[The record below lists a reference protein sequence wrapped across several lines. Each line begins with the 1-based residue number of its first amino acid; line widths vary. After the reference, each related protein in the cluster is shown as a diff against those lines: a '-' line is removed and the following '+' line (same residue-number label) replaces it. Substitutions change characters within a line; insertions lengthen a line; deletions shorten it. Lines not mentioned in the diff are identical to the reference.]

1 MNLNIRKYRESMGI
15 TQQELAKEIGKS
27 FRTIQSWERGESY
40 PNAEYLWK
48 LCEYFDTDPNTFLG
62 WYDEHPRHEET
73 PLSSDEQELIS
84 LHRQSTPEW
93 RHNLM
98 QNARASALAS
108 KDAAERDTSDV
119 RKEA

>member
-1 MNLNIRKYRESMGI
+1 MNLKLKQMRVDRGMSQREF
-15 TQQELAKEIGKS
+15 AKDFGKS
-27 FRTIQSWERGESY
+27 FRTIQMWENGESY
-40 PNAEYLWK
+40 PNAEALWRM
-48 LCEYFDTDPNTFLG
+48 CEYFGTDPNTFLG
-62 WYDEHPRHEET
+62 WYDEHPREDAQ
-73 PLSSDEQELIS
+73 PLSPAESELVS

-93 RHNLM
+93 RHNLI

>member
-15 TQQELAKEIGKS
+15 TQLELAKEIGKS

-62 WYDEHPRHEET
+62 WYDEHPRQEDPPLTKEER
-73 PLSSDEQELIS
+73 ELIS

-93 RHNLM
+93 RHNLI

>member
-1 MNLNIRKYRESMGI
+1 MNLKLKQMRTERGLSQREF
-15 TQQELAKEIGKS
+15 ARDFGKS
-27 FRTIQSWERGESY
+27 FRTIQMWENGESY

-93 RHNLM
+93 RHNLI

>member
-1 MNLNIRKYRESMGI
+1 MNLRMKQIREDKGLTQLEVADKLGMRLSTYRTWEQESVKI
-15 TQQELAKEIGKS
+15 TLENACRVCAVLDCS
-27 FRTIQSWERGESY
+27 
-40 PNAEYLWK
+40 PND
-48 LCEYFDTDPNTFLG
+48 LCG
-62 WYDEHPRHEET
+62 WYEDHPRPDVEVLT
-73 PLSSDEQELIS
+73 DDERELIS

-93 RHNLM
+93 RHNLI